1 MKRRE
6 FITLLGGAAA
16 MPLAARAQ
24 QGGKLWR
31 IGYLSGIARP
41 PSLQA
46 SYFGGFLEGI
56 RELGYIEGRDYLVEW
71 RFADGHYERFPDL
84 AAELVR
90 LKVDVIVVAASA
102 AIRPVQ
108 QATGTIPTVFSY
120 SIDPVG
126 NGLVTSLARPGGNT
140 TGLSSSLEDIVAKH
154 VELLA
159 MAVPGLSRIAVLVDP
174 SNPNHPEALK
184 KAEAAASLGG
194 LAIIVVEAR
203 TSDELESSFRAMRE
217 HGVGALVALPD
228 SLFTNS
234 RRRIADLALST
245 RLPSVFAERDFV
257 EAGGLMSYGES
268 LRDFNRRAAAFV
280 DKIFKGA
287 KPGDLP
293 IEQPTRFLLVIN
305 LKTAK
310 TLGLEIP
317 PMLLARADE
326 VIE

>member
-1 MKRRE
+1 
-6 FITLLGGAAA
+6 
-16 MPLAARAQ
+16 
-24 QGGKLWR
+24 
-31 IGYLSGIARP
+31 
-41 PSLQA
+41 
-46 SYFGGFLEGI
+46 
-56 RELGYIEGRDYLVEW
+56 
-71 RFADGHYERFPDL
+71 
-84 AAELVR
+84 
-90 LKVDVIVVAASA
+90 
-102 AIRPVQ
+102 
-108 QATGTIPTVFSY
+108 
-120 SIDPVG
+120 
-126 NGLVTSLARPGGNT
+126 GNT

-257 EAGGLMSYGES
+257 EAGGLMSHGES

-287 KPGDLP
+287 KPG
-293 IEQPTRFLLVIN
+293 
-305 LKTAK
+305 
-310 TLGLEIP
+310 
-317 PMLLARADE
+317 
-326 VIE
+326 